1 MKSLRQILHENILK
15 EDEKSEI
22 MNIFNY
28 LNNKYDE
35 DYGLLDIT
43 FYKEGGRDFYGNIY
57 VSNWDKPN
65 EDMYYVLTDEELS
78 KRLEW
83 AKEYDKGETT
93 WSDTSANKI
102 TKSGDYNIIHE
113 IFHNF

>member
-1 MKSLRQILHENILK
+1 
-15 EDEKSEI
+15 
-22 MNIFNY
+22 
-28 LNNKYDE
+28 
-35 DYGLLDIT
+35 
-43 FYKEGGRDFYGNIY
+43 
-57 VSNWDKPN
+57 
-65 EDMYYVLTDEELS
+65 MYYVLTDEELS